1 MFQTKKEREARAKEK
16 RMEKKLKQ
24 KALFDRNYDLNK
36 DGKLVSTVSFYQIYF
51 L

>member
-36 DGKLVSTVSFYQIYF
+36 DGKLVSTVSFY
-51 L
+51 